1 MKLGRKQKKER
12 SIFRTILVPMMLL
25 LVVETVLLVVVP
37 TVGGVFEEMDRNR
50 EEILEQQVKSRKGN
64 LESYMTN
71 NWSDLSRVSAE
82 IDEAVMLALADTDL
96 DMEALLQDQERTER
110 LMKDIT
116 DDVISELYLKRASGI
131 YLMFNT
137 QDLRPARI
145 KGELPACQGLYI
157 RDLDPE
163 SAPSA
168 HQGDLTM
175 VRGPKA
181 VAYAGNLTVSGDW
194 RPLYVFG
201 PAENPANYDFLYQP
215 FQAAYETHSYTDVQ
229 NFGYWAP
236 GTSAWFLGEERFV
249 TYSQPLMLPDGTVYG
264 VIGIE
269 LLDEDMMS
277 MVPHSEFDLKQGDTY
292 AVAKVH
298 RKWTTLYLENVLVSG
313 QNLHRSKLNSN
324 LPLTPRTG
332 KRNAYSCEIEGKP
345 YYVCAEPL
353 RVYSKDTPYAHQ
365 EWMMLGFT
373 SEEDL
378 YALSTRTQNM
388 LRLSMLV
395 VLAFGLIG
403 SLLISRQLSGPI
415 QRMADQVSKAGKS
428 RKGIPELPPTSIQE
442 IDRFAQAIT
451 DLSREVVHAST
462 RFLRIIEMAAGEISG
477 FEVREGEQVF
487 LTHNYFTMLGLQ
499 VDDKEPM
506 TQERFMELMG
516 RLRDSQSPD
525 TRQDGSCVY
534 QIQREDGTRYVRVSV
549 TKMDDTIT
557 GIAED
562 VTPQM
567 VEQKRIEH
575 DRDYDLLTKQ
585 LNRLAFFREV
595 DRVFQGPDKDR
606 YGALIMMDL
615 DDLKKINDRF
625 GHDWG
630 DHYIQQGVRGFVE
643 SSPENGLLA
652 RLGGDEFVLFLH
664 GYDDEEILR
673 EDVRKFA
680 KGLRENTF
688 ATPSG
693 DRHPVRVSC
702 GVAWYPQDSRDFKEL
717 MKFADFAMYQI
728 KRGCKGSLGCFDPES
743 FRQQAWLAR
752 KRKELRDVLAEQR
765 VQYHFQPI
773 FSAADGQVY
782 AYEALMRVRSELL
795 PTPDAVIQL
804 AREENCL
811 ADVERITMFR
821 SAECY
826 QKLVDDHLVDPRAY
840 LFVNSL
846 ADQLVSAQDQEEIS
860 RRYGDLAP
868 RIVIEITEAVD
879 LNPEILEKKRRLGCF
894 SGYFALDDYGSGY
907 NGEKNLL
914 ELSPPLCEAGHQY
927 HPGH

>member
-1 MKLGRKQKKER
+1 MGRKQKQER
-12 SIFRTILVPMMLL
+12 SIFRTILVSMMLL

-71 NWSDLSRVSAE
+71 NWSDLSRISAE
-82 IDEAVMLALADTDL
+82 IDEAVTLALADAEV
-96 DMEALLQDQERTER
+96 DMETLLQDQKRTER

-116 DDVISELYLKRASGI
+116 DDVISELYLSRASGI

-137 QDLRPARI
+137 QDLRLTLI
-145 KGELPACQGLYI
+145 KGELPACQGMYT

-163 SAPSA
+163 FAPSA
-168 HQGDLTM
+168 HHGDLTM

-215 FQAAYETHSYTDVQ
+215 FQAAYETHSNADVQ

-236 GTSAWFLGEERFV
+236 GTSGWFLGEERFV

-332 KRNAYSCEIEGKP
+332 KRNAYSCEIEGKT

-373 SEEDL
+373 AEEDL
-378 YALSTRTQNM
+378 CALSTRTQNM
-388 LRLSMLV
+388 LWLSMLM

-415 QRMADQVSKAGKS
+415 QRMADQVSRAGKS

-451 DLSREVVHAST
+451 DLIREVVHAST

-516 RLRDSQSPD
+516 RLRDTQTPD

-549 TKMDDTIT
+549 TKMDGTIT

-575 DRDYDLLTKQ
+575 ER
-585 LNRLAFFREV
+585 
-595 DRVFQGPDKDR
+595 
-606 YGALIMMDL
+606 
-615 DDLKKINDRF
+615 
-625 GHDWG
+625 
-630 DHYIQQGVRGFVE
+630 
-643 SSPENGLLA
+643 
-652 RLGGDEFVLFLH
+652 GDEFVLFLH
-664 GYDDEEILR
+664 GYDDEEVLR
-673 EDVRKFA
+673 EDVRKFV

-702 GVAWYPQDSRDFKEL
+702 GVAWQ
-717 MKFADFAMYQI
+717 
-728 KRGCKGSLGCFDPES
+728 
-743 FRQQAWLAR
+743 
-752 KRKELRDVLAEQR
+752 
-765 VQYHFQPI
+765 
-773 FSAADGQVY
+773 
-782 AYEALMRVRSELL
+782 
-795 PTPDAVIQL
+795 
-804 AREENCL
+804 ENCL

-826 QKLVDDHLVDPRAY
+826 QKLVDPRAY

-846 ADQLVSAQDQEEIS
+846 ADQLVSDQDQEEIT
-860 RRYGDLAP
+860 RRYSDLTP
-868 RIVIEITEAVD
+868 SVVIEITEAVD
-879 LNPEILEKKRRLGCF
+879 LDPEIQEKKRRLGCF
-894 SGYFALDDYGSGY
+894 SGYFALDDYGSCY

-914 ELSPPLCEAGHQY
+914 ELSRR
-927 HPGH
+927 